1 MDTFFSQTKCD
12 RCGKELTDG
21 RTMSMFNTEC
31 ICLECTR
38 KEKQM
43 DEYTAACDAEN
54 AAVRRGEKNFSGVGL
69 PNKK

>member
-31 ICLECTR
+31 ICLECKR

-54 AAVRRGEKNFSGVGL
+54 AAV
-69 PNKK
+69 

>member
-31 ICLECTR
+31 ICLGCKR